1 MAHTIF
7 NKETLMDYQFTRND
21 KAEPVAIFAMGAE
34 SLGHWFTE
42 ELGTDQQKI
51 IDLLKTIEQ
60 LEHRQISEFQL
71 TGKEFNLELTIDE
84 VEVYASIMRNQMDED
99 LPEDTNLYDQE
110 SITGC
115 GLEDFKIALLSWTKF
130 IGG

>member
-1 MAHTIF
+1 
-7 NKETLMDYQFTRND
+7 MDYQFTRND

-34 SLGHWFTE
+34 SLGLWFTE

-51 IDLLKTIEQ
+51 IDLLQAIEQ

-71 TGKEFNLELTIDE
+71 TGKEFNVELTIDE
-84 VEVYASIMRNQMDED
+84 VEVYASIMRNQMEEE
-99 LPEDTNLYDQE
+99 LPEDTNVYDQE

-115 GLEDFKIALLSWTKF
+115 GLEDFKSALLSWVKF